1 MLKIIIIFIV
11 VVAVVMCTSSSENTK
26 RPIVCHGGKCDVE
39 TYLDN
44 NQDSVKN
51 DISRVICNNI

>member
-1 MLKIIIIFIV
+1 MLKIIIIFILV
-11 VVAVVMCTSSSENTK
+11 VVVVMCTSSSENTK
-26 RPIVCHGGKCDVE
+26 RPICSGGKCDVE